1 MKSRFRIRN
10 KENNGWYVVSS
21 MDLQEEHKQLFMAL
35 NGRVTTFRDVLVL
48 LDAIGISNIN
58 DSLNKIQECLD
69 KNEIEY
75 DPIEEPEV
83 KKGWLH
89 KLFK

>member
-21 MDLQEEHKQLFMAL
+21 MDLREKHKQLFMAL

-83 KKGWLH
+83 KKGWFH
-89 KLFK
+89 RLFK